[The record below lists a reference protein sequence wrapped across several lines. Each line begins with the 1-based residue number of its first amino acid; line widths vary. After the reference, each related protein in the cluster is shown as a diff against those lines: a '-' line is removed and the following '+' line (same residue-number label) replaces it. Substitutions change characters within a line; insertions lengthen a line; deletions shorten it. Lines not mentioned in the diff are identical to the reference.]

1 MLAGISDILD
11 EMDILHAILLGVV
24 EGVTEFLPVSST
36 GHLTIAEKLMGY
48 QIDAPEITAFTAV
61 IQIGAIA
68 AAVIYFWKDI
78 VRIAVAWCRGL
89 GDASQ
94 RGLDYKFGWSVI
106 IGSIPIVIA
115 ALIFKD
121 QVETVFRSLWFVVGG
136 LILWSIVLWIA
147 DKKGKETK
155 QEKDVTWK
163 DTLVIGLTQC
173 IALIPGVSRSG
184 ATISAG
190 LLRGIDRVTATRLSF
205 FLGIPALSAASI
217 YEGVTMADDI
227 AAGVGWMP
235 TVIATL
241 VSFVVGYI
249 SIAWLIKFISKH
261 SFSLF
266 IWYRLALGGIIALLL
281 LTNTIAA
288 V

>member
-1 MLAGISDILD
+1 
-11 EMDILHAILLGVV
+11 MDIVHAILLGIV
-24 EGVTEFLPVSST
+24 EGVTEFLPISST
-36 GHLTIAEKLMGY
+36 GHLTIVEKLLGY
-48 QIDAPEITAFTAV
+48 HIDSPEITAFTAV
-61 IQIGAIA
+61 IQIGAIL

-78 VRIAVAWCRGL
+78 VRILVAWYRGL
-89 GDASQ
+89 VDASQ

-106 IGSIPIVIA
+106 IGSVPIILA
-115 ALIFKD
+115 ALVFKD

-147 DKKGKETK
+147 DKNAGETK
-155 QEKDVTWK
+155 QEQDITWK

-205 FLGIPALSAASI
+205 YLGIPALVAAGLYQS
-217 YEGVTMADDI
+217 VKHVDDI

-235 TVIATL
+235 TIIATV
-241 VSFVVGYI
+241 VSFIVGYI
-249 SIAWLIKFISKH
+249 SIAWLLKFVSKH
-261 SFSLF
+261 NFSLF
-266 IWYRLALGGIIALLL
+266 IWYRLALGIGIAVLL
-281 LTNTIAA
+281 LTNTISAT
-288 V
+288 